1 MEKFSF
7 EKKNTID
14 VHSAQTEVE
23 VWLANGE
30 ISPESYAPLARLYKL
45 RQDVSLLPRE

>member
-7 EKKNTID
+7 EKKDTID

-23 VWLANGE
+23 AWLANGE
-30 ISPESYAPLARLYKL
+30 ISPESYAPLERLYKL
-45 RQDVSLLPRE
+45 RQDVSLLSRE